1 MLAPAERV
9 AASKY
14 KAFDLNFR
22 FRRITRK
29 VPMKGSFHRIVW
41 PLAIAQ
47 IFMWASLYYLFPAL
61 LLTWEGEIGWSKTEL
76 SGAFTLALVVSA
88 VFSPAVG
95 RIIDRGYG
103 IRILTASAVA
113 GSVLLAMLAMVAKLW
128 QFYAVWF
135 LIGMAMSGGLYEA
148 CFAVLTKA
156 TGKNAKQAI
165 TTVTLI
171 AGFAGTLAF
180 PGTHAL
186 VGIFGWRLT
195 VLSFAAT
202 LFLIAAPL
210 IWFGCRP
217 LEGYSQSQAVIP
229 GNKATES
236 LTVFRTIKFWLL
248 AVAYTAIALNH
259 NILLTHL
266 LPLLND
272 RGIQRDAAVFAASMI
287 GPMQVAGRLAMVGV
301 GHRVSA
307 LGIFIAAY
315 IFMMIAGLFLFGPG
329 ELPVFLAG
337 FVLFQGAG
345 FGVMSIMR
353 PVMTADIFGRRNFGL
368 ISGSLA
374 TPYLGAAAA
383 APTVA
388 ALIYLLGGYDWVI
401 VFAVGTAGLGLV
413 SLLAAATFSK
423 TNGNIASDNSR

>member
-1 MLAPAERV
+1 MTV
-9 AASKY
+9 A
-14 KAFDLNFR
+14 
-22 FRRITRK
+22 
-29 VPMKGSFHRIVW
+29 FHRIVW

-61 LLTWEGEIGWSKTEL
+61 LLVWEGDLGWSKTEL

-88 VFSPAVG
+88 VFSPGVG

-103 IRILTASAVA
+103 RRILAASAII
-113 GSVLLAMLAMVAKLW
+113 GSLLLALLAGVAKLW
-128 QFYAVWF
+128 QFYAVWL

-148 CFAVLTKA
+148 CFAVLTRA
-156 TGKNAKQAI
+156 MGNRAKQAI
-165 TTVTLI
+165 TIVTLV

-195 VLSFAAT
+195 VLSFAAA
-202 LFLIAAPL
+202 LILIVAPL
-210 IWFGCRP
+210 IWFGCRH
-217 LEGYSQSQAVIP
+217 LEISGQNQTVIASHE
-229 GNKATES
+229 ATE
-236 LTVFRTIKFWLL
+236 TFNVFKRIKFWLL
-248 AVAYTAIALNH
+248 ALAYTAIALDH
-259 NILLTHL
+259 NVLLTHL
-266 LPLLND
+266 LPLFDD

-287 GPMQVAGRLAMVGV
+287 GPMQVAGRLAMVAV

-315 IFMMIAGLFLFGPG
+315 IFMMIAGLLLLGSG
-329 ELPVFLAG
+329 KMPVFLAG

-353 PVMTADIFGRRNFGL
+353 PVMTAEIFGRINFGL

-383 APTVA
+383 APTIA
-388 ALIYLLGGYDWVI
+388 ALIYWLGGYDWVI
-401 VFAVGTAGLGLV
+401 LFAIGASGLGLV
-413 SLLAAATFSK
+413 ALLAAATLS
-423 TNGNIASDNSR
+423 NSSRVF